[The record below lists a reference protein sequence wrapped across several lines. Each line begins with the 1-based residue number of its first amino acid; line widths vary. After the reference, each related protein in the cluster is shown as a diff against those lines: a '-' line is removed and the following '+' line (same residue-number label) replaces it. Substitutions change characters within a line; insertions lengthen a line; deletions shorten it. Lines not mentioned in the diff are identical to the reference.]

1 MAETISQ
8 LFAFDVTGK
17 VSPALHFLPLCTA
30 STGLYPH
37 LETGGT
43 ASPVTSFCTIMGA
56 TPEQLATRVS
66 TRGRGLCAF
75 KFVAALAARTRPVQ
89 GQGAGG
95 AGPGVADDLTRVM
108 LTREQLA
115 ASLSALVLWT
125 RAFPRLLGLPTLAR
139 LDAGLCARR
148 TGSIMTRFLARVNST
163 GKPA

>member
-1 MAETISQ
+1 
-8 LFAFDVTGK
+8 
-17 VSPALHFLPLCTA
+17 
-30 STGLYPH
+30 
-37 LETGGT
+37 
-43 ASPVTSFCTIMGA
+43 MGA

-66 TRGRGLCAF
+66 TCGRGLGAF

-115 ASLSALVLWT
+115 ASLPALVLWT

-148 TGSIMTRFLARVNST
+148 TGSLEGLNVCKPVLFFSNEYFHSHHDTFPCTCELHRQDCVNTCRRKTISD
-163 GKPA
+163 